1 MKTNHWLRA
10 ASLTAA
16 LALASAMLT
25 ACADTSAS
33 SGNSVTASTSAASD
47 SASASARLRYR
58 CRKNLLIP
66 LRLLSPPRLLLYPPH
81 LFPVSL
87 QKQAITQM
95 RISVRC
101 LPLKQTERLRFG
113 KIFWREWELSQAAT
127 LRQTAHSSLLWKVL
141 ILQKAS
147 YAITFVRSCLPC
159 RMTIRLSCRQSFVP
173 LCPVLYLAA
182 WHKSRESGAVLP
194 C

>member
-1 MKTNHWLRA
+1 MKINHWFRA
-10 ASLTAA
+10 TTLVAA

-25 ACADTSAS
+25 ACADTSPS
-33 SGNSVTASTSAASD
+33 SGNSVTSSTSAASD
-47 SASASARLRYR
+47 SASASGSSVVSLSEEPTDSSETSHANGVSSRHPHPCSVALRDLAIIQMKSFVRCSRLKRME
-58 CRKNLLIP
+58 
-66 LRLLSPPRLLLYPPH
+66 PPR
-81 LFPVSL
+81 
-87 QKQAITQM
+87 
-95 RISVRC
+95 
-101 LPLKQTERLRFG
+101 FG
-113 KIFWREWELSQAAT
+113 RTFWKEWEISQAAT
-127 LRQTAHSSLLWKVL
+127 QRQMAHSRLLWKVL
-141 ILQKAS
+141 ILQKVS